1 MCCKIFSMSAIK
13 NVVFFIICVFIYDHD
28 ANSSIKSIITPVEEV
43 YDIIK
48 EKYFYEDQS
57 DMKITEGAINGMMHS
72 LDPYSSFF
80 SESDFLEF
88 QNNTNGNFG
97 GIGLE
102 MTQNKKDNITYINVM
117 SVFPNTPAARAGMMS
132 GDILISVDNQNIA
145 GMNLAQVSKKVRGL
159 VGTKVN
165 LSIFRPLENK
175 NYNLSLTR
183 EEIKIK
189 SVHLK
194 YQHNIPIVEI
204 RMFANSTYND
214 FLGAIKNINANNLPA
229 IVIDVRNNPG
239 GLLDSAVR
247 ICDLF
252 LPVNANI
259 TTVIAKNNN
268 VIANYVA
275 TRKPHV
281 TLHNIPIYVLINKG
295 SASASEVLAA
305 CLQENN
311 VAKLVGEKTFGKASV
326 QEMIKLESLEG
337 AAIKLTV
344 AKYLT
349 PSGKMIHG
357 VGIEPDIYIKDVRS
371 KNKDNILDYVINQ
384 VRNNNNAN
392 SYHLDDE

>member
-1 MCCKIFSMSAIK
+1 MSSFLRNFLLFVISA
-13 NVVFFIICVFIYDHD
+13 VICNHNAD
-28 ANSSIKSIITPVEEV
+28 SSIKTVTTPIEEV
-43 YDIIK
+43 YDI
-48 EKYFYEDQS
+48 QS
-57 DMKITEGAINGMMHS
+57 DTKITEGALNGIMHS

-80 SESDFLEF
+80 NESDFLEF

-102 MTQNKKDNITYINVM
+102 MTQTKKDNITYINVM

-132 GDILISVDNQNIA
+132 GDVLIAVDNQNIS
-145 GMNLAQVSKKVRGL
+145 GLNLAQVSKKVRGL
-159 VGTKVN
+159 TGTKVN

-175 NYNLSLTR
+175 NYNFSLIR

-194 YQHNIPIVEI
+194 YQTGIPIIEI
-204 RMFANSTYND
+204 RMFTNNTYND
-214 FLGAIKNINANNLPA
+214 FIAAVQDINANNLKA
-229 IVIDVRNNPG
+229 IIIDVRNNPG

-259 TTVIAKNNN
+259 TTVVAKNNN
-268 VIANYVA
+268 IIANYVS
-275 TRKPHV
+275 TRKPHI
-281 TLHNIPIYVLINKG
+281 TLHNIPIYILINKG

-305 CLQENN
+305 CLQENS
-311 VAKLVGEKTFGKASV
+311 VAKLIGEKTFGKASV
-326 QEMIKLESLEG
+326 QEMIKLESLNG

-357 VGIEPDIYIKDVRS
+357 IGIEPDIYIKDIRA
-371 KNKDNILDYVINQ
+371 KNKDNILDYIIDQ
-384 VRNNNNAN
+384 IRANNNPIN
-392 SYHLDDE
+392 YHLDDE

>member
-1 MCCKIFSMSAIK
+1 MYCKIFSMSAIK

-194 YQHNIPIVEI
+194 YQHHIPIVEV

-281 TLHNIPIYVLINKG
+281 TLNNIPIYVLINKG